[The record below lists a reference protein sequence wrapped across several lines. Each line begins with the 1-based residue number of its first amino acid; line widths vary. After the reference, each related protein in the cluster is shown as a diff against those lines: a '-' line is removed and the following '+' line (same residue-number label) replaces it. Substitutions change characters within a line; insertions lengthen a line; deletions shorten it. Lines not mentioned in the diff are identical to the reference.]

1 MREALLNA
9 CRLLADHG
17 QQHGKHTGIGKGA
30 FYLILHCS
38 IAGVRAYFLVALVG
52 LIYLDILERTLDKES
67 PYPRKDIDVST
78 RRHNTDR
85 IEWIT

>member
-1 MREALLNA
+1 VREALLNA

-52 LIYLDILERTLDKES
+52 LI
-67 PYPRKDIDVST
+67 
-78 RRHNTDR
+78 
-85 IEWIT
+85 